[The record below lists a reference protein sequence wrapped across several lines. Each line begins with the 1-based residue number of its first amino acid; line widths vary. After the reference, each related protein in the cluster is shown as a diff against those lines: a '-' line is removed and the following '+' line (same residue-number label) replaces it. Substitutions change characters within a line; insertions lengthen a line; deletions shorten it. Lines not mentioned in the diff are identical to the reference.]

1 MTLRRGPRD
10 DHGTRPHPRHRLGA
24 VGLAAAALAAALVI
38 GPLGGGA
45 AVGAGAIGFVSVGV
59 GSLSNGCAIGND
71 SNHFFTNDL
80 ATTVTRAC
88 GPAVAAAL
96 QSVEYD
102 GVGLLVTVGDNGSI
116 QTSTNGGVSWTAR
129 SSGTI
134 NQLMSVAHD
143 GSSWMAVGASST
155 VLWSPNGTTWTS
167 RSTCCGGIWN
177 AVAGNGITWV
187 RVGSGGQLATS
198 TDNGVTWT
206 ARPSTVGT
214 GLNSVDWD
222 GTRFI
227 AVGDNGQIITSLTGT
242 TWTNVTPA
250 PGFGIG
256 LWEVRGSGSTWIA
269 VGAPNVTPNT
279 AQILRSTD
287 GGASWVRVT
296 AGVPTPGHTLYSVG
310 YNPTSR
316 LWMAV
321 GLGGTSGAI
330 YRSGNDG
337 LTWSAVTPIPNN
349 AAQYSVISG
358 QGAPPP
364 PTTTTAAPTT
374 TTTAAPTTT
383 TTAAPTTTTTT
394 AAPTTTTTEPPT
406 TTTTTCYPYCE

>member
-1 MTLRRGPRD
+1 MSTIIR
-10 DHGTRPHPRHRLGA
+10 TRPTGGSPRRRAG
-24 VGLAAAALAAALVI
+24 AAALAAI
-38 GPLGGGA
+38 GLATAVVLGPVGGGSA
-45 AVGAGAIGFVSVGV
+45 SGAGVLGFVSVGV

-71 SNHFFTNDL
+71 SNHFYTNDV
-80 ATTVTRAC
+80 ATKITRAC

-96 QSVEYD
+96 QSVAYD

-116 QTSTNGGVSWTAR
+116 QTSTNGGVTWTAR
-129 SSGTI
+129 TSGTI
-134 NQLMSVAHD
+134 NQLMSVAHN

-155 VLWSPNGTTWTS
+155 VLWSANGVTWTS

-177 AVAGNGITWV
+177 AVAGNGTVWV

-198 TDNGVTWT
+198 TNDGVTWT

-214 GLNSVDWD
+214 GLNSIDWD
-222 GTRFI
+222 GTRFV
-227 AVGDNGQIITSLTGT
+227 AVGDNGQIITSTTGT

-287 GGASWVRVT
+287 GGTSWTRVT

-330 YRSGNDG
+330 YRSGTDG
-337 LTWSAVTPIPNN
+337 LSWSAVTPIPNN

-358 QGAPPP
+358 RGGSPA
-364 PTTTTAAPTT
+364 
-374 TTTAAPTTT
+374 
-383 TTAAPTTTTTT
+383 
-394 AAPTTTTTEPPT
+394 TTTTTEPT
-406 TTTTTCYPYCE
+406 TTTTDEPETTTSAVG